1 MKPSLDLIL
10 MRIWKGLSS
19 VIAPWLLTP
28 LLLLSPA
35 ATTGYAQSESPVT
48 ESSTP
53 ESSTPESPTI
63 NQPSS
68 TGQPSLLEQLRAA
81 QPATITDI
89 QLVEIED
96 GLKVILM
103 TEQPERIEVFQVQE
117 GTTLVVDITNARM
130 VLEGE
135 NQYQQTNPIPGVSLV
150 TVEQRGQDIQM
161 TVVSEGEMPPVAYF
175 ERLLESL
182 QLDVVTVAPGETDSD
197 IEFGDN
203 TLRIIVSAAPL
214 DGYVVPNA
222 SVGTRTDTP
231 VIDVPQA
238 IQVIPEEVLEDQDAQ
253 TLNEALRN
261 VSGVSAGRATS
272 GTRSATPIIRG
283 FENNNNI
290 LRNGIRDDTL
300 QFGSALPNIERIEIL
315 KGPAS
320 VLFGAGDLG
329 GSINLVTESPLYDP
343 RYEFEMTAG
352 SFDRYR
358 GVLDFSGP
366 LDDDSQL
373 AYRVNLSYEDNGS
386 FIDFE
391 ESEFFFVSPSLQV
404 VNTDDTSLIFDLEYL
419 KSLSRGT
426 SSGLP
431 AISAIG
437 LENNSFIDTLVEG
450 GLVISDEL
458 RESAGTLDIS
468 SNLGEPSITEGSV
481 FITRVGYRLSHELNE
496 SWKINNDFL
505 ASFQETPDETFV
517 VGTGFVQQAGQ
528 PNFDLLSR
536 IYLSNPS
543 DRQSYAFNA
552 NVVGEFD
559 VLGIDQTLLLGT
571 EVSLEKERDIIV
583 QRLPSPFLSFNPL
596 VPATPFSIT
605 ELNYDPATFF
615 NDLNRD
621 RIGTDSVANR
631 NRYGFYAQTQLD
643 FSDNF
648 IALLGGRLDIVD
660 QDFQDFVNPNPDPI
674 ELNETAFSPRIGL
687 VYKPASNVSLYASY
701 SQSFNP
707 VLGRSFEDEVF
718 EPERGRQFETGIKA
732 SFMNDKLFTTLAY
745 YDLTRSNVLT
755 QDPINTGFQVQ
766 VGEQKSSGIEFDLA
780 GEILPGWS
788 IIANYANTD
797 AVVSEDNEIEVGTR
811 LINSPRNAASL
822 WTTYQLQSG
831 NLKGLGIGLG
841 VTYVG
846 DRNGEIR
853 RPFRLPAYTRADAS
867 IFYEKDRFRTQVNFE
882 NLFNT
887 RYFESARDQFRVQP
901 GSPFAV
907 SASVNWTF

>member
-1 MKPSLDLIL
+1 MKLLLDLIL
-10 MRIWKGLSS
+10 MRIWRGWSS
-19 VIAPWLLTP
+19 ALAP
-28 LLLLSPA
+28 LLLAPLLVFLPA
-35 ATTGYAQSESPVT
+35 TATGYAQSESPT
-48 ESSTP
+48 S
-53 ESSTPESPTI
+53 ESPT
-63 NQPSS
+63 
-68 TGQPSLLEQLRAA
+68 TDQPSLLDQLRSA

-89 QLVEIED
+89 RLVEMED
-96 GLKVILM
+96 GLKVVLM
-103 TEQPERIEVFQVQE
+103 TDQPDRIEVFQMQE
-117 GTTLVVDITNARM
+117 GATLIVEITNARM
-130 VLEGE
+130 ALEGE
-135 NQYQQTNPIPGVSLV
+135 GDYSQTEPIPGVASL
-150 TVEQRGQDIQM
+150 EIAQRGQDIQM
-161 TVVSEGEMPPVAYF
+161 TVVSKDETPPVAYF
-175 ERLLESL
+175 ERLLASL

-197 IEFGDN
+197 IDFSDN
-203 TLRIIVSAAPL
+203 TLRIIVAAEPL

-222 SVGTRTDTP
+222 SIGTRTDTP
-231 VIDVPQA
+231 IIDVPQS
-238 IQVIPEEVLEDQDAQ
+238 IQVIPEAVLEDQDAQ

-261 VSGVSAGRATS
+261 VSGVSSGRATT

-329 GSINLVTESPLYDP
+329 GSINLVTESPLYEP
-343 RYEFEMTAG
+343 RYESEVRVG

-366 LDDDSQL
+366 LDDKNQL

-386 FIDFE
+386 FIDFQE
-391 ESEFFFVSPSLQV
+391 NEFFFVSPSLQV

-419 KSLSRGT
+419 KSFSQGT

-437 LENNSFIDTLVEG
+437 IENNSFVDQLVEG

-481 FITRVGYRLSHELNE
+481 FITRVGYRLSHELND

-517 VGTGFVQQAGQ
+517 VGVGFAQQLGQ

-543 DRQSYAFNA
+543 ERESYAFNA

-571 EVSLEKERDIIV
+571 EVSLETERDTII
-583 QRLPSPFLSFNPL
+583 QRLPSPFLSFFPL
-596 VPATPFSIT
+596 TPATPFSISDP
-605 ELNYDPATFF
+605 NYDPATFF

-648 IALLGGRLDIVD
+648 IALLGGRLDVVD
-660 QDFQDFVNPNPDPI
+660 QDFRDFINPDPDPI
-674 ELNETAFSPRIGL
+674 ELNETAFSPRVGL
-687 VYKPASNVSLYASY
+687 VYKPIENVSLYASY

-707 VLGRSFEDEVF
+707 AVGQSFEDEVF
-718 EPERGRQFETGIKA
+718 GPERGRQFETGIKA
-732 SFMNDKLFTTLAY
+732 SFLDERVFTTLAY

-755 QDPINTGFQVQ
+755 QDAINTGFQVQ
-766 VGEQKSSGIEFDLA
+766 IGEQKSSGIEFDIA
-780 GEILPGWS
+780 GEILPGWNV
-788 IIANYANTD
+788 IANYANTN
-797 AVVSEDNEIEVGTR
+797 ARVTEDNEIDVGTR

-831 NLKGLGIGLG
+831 GLQGLG
-841 VTYVG
+841 VGLGVLVVG
-846 DRNGEIR
+846 DRNGELR
-853 RPFRLPAYTRADAS
+853 RPFELPSYTRTDAS
-867 IFYEKDRFRTQVNFE
+867 IFYERDSFRTQVNFE
-882 NLFNT
+882 NVFNV
-887 RYFESARDQFRVQP
+887 RYFEGARDQFRVQP